1 MNLKFFGALCVTGLL
16 VACGQSEST
25 DPIDPAG
32 SASSASSASSE
43 TETMTE
49 TRDSL
54 TGTRWQ
60 VEDIAGEGVIDRSP
74 ATVEFPEPGRVA
86 GNASCNRYMGGY
98 EQDGATLT
106 FGNLAGTMMACPE
119 PLMAQEQRFHQA
131 MGQVTGWR
139 VDAQT
144 DLLHLVNDAGDTMI
158 RASRAPAED
167 SAGQ

>member
-1 MNLKFFGALCVTGLL
+1 MNLKLPVALCVTGLL
-16 VACGQSEST
+16 VACGPSEST
-25 DPIDPAG
+25 DPANPDG
-32 SASSASSASSE
+32 SASAAKSE
-43 TETMTE
+43 TETMTQ
-49 TRDSL
+49 TTDSL

-60 VEDIAGEGVIDRSP
+60 VEDIAGGGVIDRSP

-98 EQDGATLT
+98 EQDGEKLA
-106 FGNLAGTMMACPE
+106 FGNLAGTLMACPE

-139 VDAQT
+139 LDGQT
-144 DLLHLVNDAGDTMI
+144 DLLHLVNEAGETMI
-158 RASRAPAED
+158 RASRMPAED